1 MLESALGHAWYDR
14 PWKEKDT
21 YYIQEVRDEDHARGC
36 HIGRSC

>member
-21 YYIQEVRDEDHARGC
+21 YYIQEVTDEDHACGC
-36 HIGRSC
+36 HIGRYC